1 MRGSVSAVA
10 AHATGAVTA
19 LPATGAER
27 AAWLLLALPAAGAVI
42 LLLGG
47 RRTNR

>member
-1 MRGSVSAVA
+1 MTGSASAAA
-10 AHATGAVTA
+10 AHAGAAVTA
-19 LPATGAER
+19 LPATGVER

-47 RRTNR
+47 EL